1 MDTPTLSI
9 SCASTPASSVRSLD
23 SNISTPLTERSLL
36 FDDVPSIPLE
46 GDFDHKRYIL
56 VVGGL
61 GYIGSH
67 TTWELL
73 KAGRNVI
80 IIDNLSNSFR
90 QVLDRLHSLR
100 DGHFRFQKNQP
111 SIQFHEA
118 DYRDR
123 PTVKAILRKYAVSS
137 TTSFDS
143 DAPEVGA
150 PRTPKSSITGVI
162 HFAAYK
168 AVAESIQQPL
178 KYYANNV
185 GGMVDFCSLL
195 GEFGIKTFVFSSS
208 ATVYGELANRGGRLP
223 EELCTHTTTRWID
236 SDDNEVVTCSGSTG
250 LTSPY
255 GRSKWMCE
263 AILSDLAISDPEW
276 TIIALR
282 YFNPIGCDPSGML
295 GEDPRGTPNN
305 LMPAVVKAMTGELPV
320 MKIYGT
326 DWETKDG
333 TAIRDFIHVSD
344 LAQGHIVALFG
355 TENLICKGGFH
366 VFNLGT
372 GSGHSVREVVD
383 TMEAVSGRSIATQEV
398 DRRDGDVAMCIA
410 EPTKVFTQLGWTTR
424 KSLRQS
430 CEDICRFLGIKDAK
444 Q

>member
-1 MDTPTLSI
+1 MDTPTLS
-9 SCASTPASSVRSLD
+9 SGTSTPASSLRDTD
-23 SNISTPLTERSLL
+23 SNISTPLTERSSL
-36 FDDVPSIPLE
+36 FDGFPSIPLP
-46 GDFDHKRYIL
+46 GAFDHRRYVL

-67 TTWELL
+67 TTWEFL
-73 KAGRNVI
+73 KEGRNVI
-80 IIDNLSNSFR
+80 VIDNLSNSFPH
-90 QVLDRLHSLR
+90 VLDRPHSLR
-100 DGHFRFQKNQP
+100 DEYFKFQKNQP
-111 SIQFHEA
+111 SIQFHQA

-123 PTVKAILRKYAVSS
+123 GTVKAILSKYAISS
-137 TTSFDS
+137 SASFDS
-143 DAPEVGA
+143 DALQVEALHTPE
-150 PRTPKSSITGVI
+150 SSIAGVI

-168 AVAESIQQPL
+168 AVAESIRQPL

-208 ATVYGELANRGGRLP
+208 ATVYGELANRGGSLP
-223 EELCTHTTTRWID
+223 EELCTHATTHWFDT
-236 SDDNEVVTCSGSTG
+236 DDNKVVTYSGCTG

-263 AILSDLAISDPEW
+263 AILNDLAISDPEW

-295 GEDPRGTPNN
+295 GEDPRGVPNN
-305 LMPAVVKAMTGELPV
+305 LMPVVVKAMTGELPIL
-320 MKIYGT
+320 KIYGT
-326 DWETKDG
+326 DWETNDG

-344 LAQGHIVALFG
+344 LAQGHIAALSG
-355 TENLICKGGFH
+355 SENDICKSGFH

-383 TMEAVSGRSIATQEV
+383 TMEAVSGKSISTQEV
-398 DRRDGDVAMCIA
+398 DRRDGDVAVCIA
-410 EPTKVFTQLGWTTR
+410 DPTKAFTQLGWRTK

-430 CEDICRFLGIKDAK
+430 CEDICRFLGIKDMK
-444 Q
+444 R